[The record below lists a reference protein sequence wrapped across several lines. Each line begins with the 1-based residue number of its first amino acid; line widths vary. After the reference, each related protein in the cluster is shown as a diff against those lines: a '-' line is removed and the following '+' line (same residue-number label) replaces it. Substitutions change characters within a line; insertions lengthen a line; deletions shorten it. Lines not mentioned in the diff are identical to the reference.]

1 MTVPSFTAE
10 QSLYRSHRHYRAS
23 APASSVGGIR
33 PSDALPAGTYQ
44 QSCFNCS
51 YDGDALACFCY
62 DVFGGYS
69 WSRLHGVPYCSG
81 DIYNTNSV
89 LGCVPD
95 CGFVVDLSLSSQ
107 RYKED
112 IANLGEEAGEAVLQ
126 LRPVTFR
133 YKQMTNDGT
142 RARRYGLIAEEVA
155 ETLPEVVVRGPDG
168 RVEGIDYH
176 QFPALL
182 LSALQREHAVIE
194 AQDHRVQALES
205 QLTAPEAGRP
215 SAWAQAVAQRNTYP

>member
-1 MTVPSFTAE
+1 MPLPSFTAE
-10 QSLYRSHRHYRAS
+10 QSLYRSHQHYSSS
-23 APASSVGGIR
+23 APASSIGGIR
-33 PSDALPAGTYQ
+33 PSDALPPGTYQ

-69 WSRLHGVPYCSG
+69 WSRLHGVPHCFG

-89 LGCVPD
+89 LGCVPE
-95 CGFVVDLSLSSQ
+95 CGNFAVDLSLSSE

-112 IANLGEEAGEAVLQ
+112 IANLGEEAGESVLR

-133 YKQMTNDGT
+133 YRQTAKDGT
-142 RARRYGLIAEEVA
+142 RPRRYGLIAEEVA
-155 ETLPEVVVRGPDG
+155 EVLPDVVARGADG
-168 RVEGIDYH
+168 QVEGIDYH

-182 LSALQREHAVIE
+182 LSALQSQYTVIE
-194 AQDHRVQALES
+194 AQEERLQALES
-205 QLTAPEAGRP
+205 
-215 SAWAQAVAQRNTYP
+215 AVATAGVVRPRDEVPGHMARDT